1 MSAQLLSYEYLNSMI
16 KPYISDLSV
25 ALVFGVGYYLF
36 NFIKNKNQN
45 QNKEKTVEN
54 QIKTSIKNHLDKWES
69 AKNLQSYNGLI
80 ISNNDSKVD
89 AFKILS
95 KMQNNGVTPD
105 IISYNCLIDM
115 SFRLDQEENA
125 IKLFEEVCDSFSG
138 IQPDIVTFNVML
150 KYYVLEIKNYTKQ
163 KNISNEEKL
172 EKIFKIL
179 NEIKSRDI
187 IINEITYNTAMDACV
202 EVGDFDKTWDLF
214 NEMKSRNLIPDL
226 YTYAT
231 LVKGLKNC
239 GLPDAVDKALQIL
252 ELVKS
257 GACSEVKADEVLF
270 NSVMDI
276 CISNN
281 KVQIAEQIFED
292 MKQSNKIK
300 PSVVTYSIMI
310 RGYGILYKIE
320 KAFNLYEE
328 IKEKGMQP
336 NDIIF
341 GCLMNCAVRCS
352 NLSLMVEI
360 FEKMKSHGMKPNAII
375 YTTLIKGFNK
385 MKQYE
390 KAFQIFDELTLE
402 EKNKSNIVIYNA
414 ILDVCVESRK
424 FDKLKEIY
432 NELKKLAIEDEKN
445 PQPNLVTYS
454 TVVKGYF
461 KSNNITEAFNL
472 YEFLKTNN
480 FKLDEVFFSIL
491 IDSLV
496 AANEF
501 SKAEKLFLE
510 MKSLNIKCSSVI
522 YSIMIKLYTKTS
534 QTKTEDMEK
543 ASNLIKQMKE
553 DGVKPSVI
561 SYTTLM
567 QMYIKKK
574 MIKQAI
580 TIFNQI
586 KKEGLEPD
594 QVCYNFIING
604 CSFNQNLEDAI
615 AFLLESLEKNIKLN
629 DETYKNALEYL
640 LNNKFMK
647 YNQRIKNASDI
658 LNALKNKN
666 IKINYDLYSRL
677 VRLIYKNNEEKTEK
691 KIESN
696 LNSNFKNFSSL
707 FPKKN

>member
-25 ALVFGVGYYLF
+25 ALVFGAGYYLF
-36 NFIKNKNQN
+36 KFLKNKNEN
-45 QNKEKTVEN
+45 QNKEKTLQT
-54 QIKTSIKNHLDKWES
+54 QIKSTIKTRLDKWEQ
-69 AKNLQSYNGLI
+69 AKNLQTYNGLI
-80 ISNNDSKVD
+80 ISNYDSKVD

-105 IISYNCLIDM
+105 IITYNCLIDM

-138 IQPDIVTFNVML
+138 IQPDIVTFNIML
-150 KYYVLEIKNYTKQ
+150 KHYVLEIKNIIKH

-172 EKIFKIL
+172 EKVFKIL
-179 NEIKSRDI
+179 NEIKTRDI
-187 IINEITYNTAMDACV
+187 SINEITYNTAMDACV
-202 EVGDFDKTWDLF
+202 EVGDFDKTWELF
-214 NEMKSRNLIPDL
+214 NDMKSQNLIPDL

-292 MKQSNKIK
+292 MKKSEIIK
-300 PSVVTYSIMI
+300 PSIVTYSIMI
-310 RGYGILYKIE
+310 RGYGVLYNIE
-320 KAFNLYEE
+320 KAINLYEE
-328 IKEKGMQP
+328 IKTNGTQP
-336 NDIIF
+336 NDIIY

-352 NLSLMVEI
+352 NLPLMIEI
-360 FEKMKSHGMKPNAII
+360 FQKMKSQGMKPNAII
-375 YTTLIKGFNK
+375 YTTLIKGYNK
-385 MKQYE
+385 MKQFQ
-390 KAFQIFDELTLE
+390 KAFEIFDELSVE

-414 ILDVCVESRK
+414 ILDVCVESGN
-424 FDKLKEIY
+424 FEKLKEIY
-432 NELKKLAIEDEKN
+432 NDLKKSAIEDESN

-454 TVVKGYF
+454 TVIKGYF
-461 KSNNITEAFNL
+461 KSNNLTEAYNL
-472 YEFLKTNN
+472 YEFLKNNN
-480 FKLDEVFFSIL
+480 FKLDEVFFSIM

-496 AANEF
+496 AANEI
-501 SKAEKLFLE
+501 SRAEKLFNE
-510 MKSLNIKCSSVI
+510 MKLLSIKRTSVI
-522 YSIMIKLYTKTS
+522 YSIMIKMYAKTS
-534 QTKTEDMEK
+534 QTKIEDMDK
-543 ASNLIKQMKE
+543 ANNLIKQMKD
-553 DGVKPSVI
+553 DGIKPSVI

-580 TIFNQI
+580 VIFNQI

-604 CSFNQNLEDAI
+604 CTFNQNVENAI
-615 AFLLESLEKNIKLN
+615 VFLLESLEKNVKLN

-647 YNQRIKNASDI
+647 YNERTKHATNI
-658 LNALKNKN
+658 LNALKIKN

-691 KIESN
+691 KIESD
-696 LNSNFKNFSSL
+696 LNNNFRNFSSL
-707 FPKKN
+707 YPKNK